1 MDMRA
6 IMQQAQKMQADMAKA
21 QEALAQE
28 RVEASAGG
36 GMVQV
41 VASGAGDIL
50 SIKIDPEGVDTDDIE
65 MLEDMV
71 LAAVTEAARMAAELS
86 ESRMSA
92 IMPAGMGGPGGGLGL
107 PGF

>member
-6 IMQQAQKMQADMAKA
+6 LMQQAQKMQADMAKA
-21 QEALAQE
+21 QEALASE

-41 VASGAGDIL
+41 TASGTGDIL

-71 LAAVTEAARMAAELS
+71 LAAVTEAARMAAELA
-86 ESRMSA
+86 ESRMGA
-92 IMPAGMGGPGGGLGL
+92 IMPAGMGGGMPGL